1 MNKGKLI
8 YETNEERGYVA
19 RAWDLPDSKGDA
31 LIQISKGDSVVR
43 EFLFPAYKVWN
54 IAAHLPDIVD
64 SELAKDCSGYEAAA
78 STGFGGSVAM
88 VPAESCGET
97 VNVPQQPQPE
107 SVTGSVPHRSCEG
120 CPEYGLERDCSGKC
134 P

>member
-1 MNKGKLI
+1 VDKGKLI
-8 YETNEERGYVA
+8 YETKEERGYVA

-31 LIQISKGDSVVR
+31 LIQITKGDSVVR

-64 SELAKDCSGYEAAA
+64 SELAKDCSGYEVAA

-88 VPAESCGET
+88 VSAESCGET
-97 VNVPQQPQPE
+97 VNVVQQAEPNMSEPTSGE
-107 SVTGSVPHRSCEG
+107 SA
-120 CPEYGLERDCSGKC
+120 
-134 P
+134 

>member
-1 MNKGKLI
+1 VDKGKLI
-8 YETNEERGYVA
+8 YETKEERGYVA

-31 LIQISKGDSVVR
+31 LIQITKGDSVVR

-64 SELAKDCSGYEAAA
+64 SELAKDCSGYEVAA

-97 VNVPQQPQPE
+97 VNVVQQAEPNMSEPTSGE
-107 SVTGSVPHRSCEG
+107 SA
-120 CPEYGLERDCSGKC
+120 
-134 P
+134 

>member
-1 MNKGKLI
+1 MDKGKLI
-8 YETNEERGYVA
+8 YETKEERGYVA

-31 LIQISKGDSVVR
+31 LIQITKGDSVVR

-64 SELAKDCSGYEAAA
+64 SELAKDCSGYEVAA

-88 VPAESCGET
+88 VSAESCGET
-97 VNVPQQPQPE
+97 VNVVQQAEPNMSEPT
-107 SVTGSVPHRSCEG
+107 SGG
-120 CPEYGLERDCSGKC
+120 CLKTLAETED
-134 P
+134 